1 MSDILNNG
9 FKFVDLFAGIGGF
22 HQAMKRM
29 GGECVFAAEIN
40 PETAATYKNNYN
52 LDALHDITTLN
63 PDDIPPHDVLCA
75 GFPCQSFSKAGS
87 QKGFGDVRGVLFFD
101 IVRIL
106 KYHIYRYGGPR
117 FLILEN
123 VRNLVSHDKGNTWI
137 RIRTELEQ
145 IGYNVVKTPLI
156 VSPHYF
162 GIPQLRERAVIV
174 AVRKD
179 FYNGPIQIEI
189 EKKCRN
195 TCDMNSILVQKDTPE
210 YVLASFKIDDYEER
224 LLTMW
229 DEFIKGIDRKVIGF
243 PVWSDV
249 FFSKKEAPKG
259 TPLWKL
265 DFIKKNK
272 ELYRTNKKFIDAW
285 YKKYDKLNW
294 VKKTHRKFEWQ
305 VDNKIDS
312 VFDGII
318 QFRPSGVRVK
328 QPTEFPA
335 LVAMV
340 HVPIVGKYKR
350 YLTPRETANLQ
361 SFPSDFKIDLN
372 MRLAYKQ
379 FGNAVNVDVIY
390 NVFKKFIDLVE
401 EEKKN
406 G

>member
-1 MSDILNNG
+1 MAELFNNK
-9 FKFVDLFAGIGGF
+9 FKFIDLFAGIGGF
-22 HQAMKRM
+22 HQAMKRL

-40 PETAATYKNNYN
+40 PETAETYKNNYGI
-52 LDALHDITTLN
+52 DALHDITTLN
-63 PDDIPPHDVLCA
+63 PDDIPQHEVLCA

-106 KYHIYRYGGPR
+106 KYHIYRYGGPKY
-117 FLILEN
+117 LVLEN
-123 VRNLVSHDKGNTWI
+123 VRNLVSHDKGRTWL
-137 RIRTELEQ
+137 RIRKELDD
-145 IGYNVVKTPLI
+145 IGYNVIQTPLI

-174 AVRKD
+174 AVKKEY
-179 FYNGPIQIEI
+179 YNGPIELNI
-189 EKKCRN
+189 EKKAKN
-195 TCDMNSILVQKDTPE
+195 TCDMNSVLVQKNTNE
-210 YVLASFKIDDYEER
+210 YVLASFRITDYEER

-229 DEFIKGIDRKVIGF
+229 DEFIKGLDRKIIGF
-243 PVWSDV
+243 PIWSDV
-249 FFSKKEAPKG
+249 FYSKQKPSKD

-265 DFIKKNK
+265 DFIRKNK
-272 ELYRTNKKFIDAW
+272 ELYLSNKSFIDKW
-285 YKKYDKLNW
+285 YAKYDQMKW

-305 VDNKIDS
+305 VDNKINS

-328 QPTEFPA
+328 QPSEFPA

-361 SFPSDFKIDLN
+361 SFPQDFKIALN

-390 NVFKKFIDLVE
+390 NVFKKFVELVE
-401 EEKKN
+401 DRRN
-406 G
+406 GN